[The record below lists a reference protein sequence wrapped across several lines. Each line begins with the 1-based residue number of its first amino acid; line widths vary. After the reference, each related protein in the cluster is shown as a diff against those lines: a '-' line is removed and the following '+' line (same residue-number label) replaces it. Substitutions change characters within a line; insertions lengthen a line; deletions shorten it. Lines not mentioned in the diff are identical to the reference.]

1 MDPLVWSALLLLLG
15 LTLVVVEVFIPSGGI
30 LGFLSISALVAGVVM
45 AFYHRGAETGFL
57 FLGITAVAVPVALAM
72 AFRWWPQTPMGK
84 RLLLQ
89 VPDADE
95 VLPDS
100 PQRRFLREMVGKI
113 GVAKTLMLPSGAIVV
128 EGHTIDALSEG
139 MSIEA
144 GQRVRV
150 LEVRGNRVLV
160 RPAEEDE
167 NENSASDND
176 LMSRP
181 LESLGLDALD
191 EPLS

>member
-1 MDPLVWSALLLLLG
+1 MDPLVWSALLLLVG
-15 LTLVVVEVFIPSGGI
+15 LALVIVEVFIPSGGI
-30 LGFLSISALVAGVVM
+30 LGFLSIAALVSGVVM

-57 FLGITAVAVPVALAM
+57 FLGITAVAVPVALVL
-72 AFRWWPQTPMGK
+72 AFRWWPHTPMGR
-84 RLLLQ
+84 RLLLE

-95 VLPDS
+95 VLPDT
-100 PQRRFLREMVGKI
+100 PHRRFLREMVGKI

-139 MSIEA
+139 MPIEA

-150 LEVRGNRVLV
+150 LEVRGHRVLV
-160 RPAEEDE
+160 RPAEDE
-167 NENSASDND
+167 ARETAADD

-191 EPLS
+191 EPLA